1 MESFY
6 QRIVGLRTAL
16 TVKFHQVNMLLHNY
30 IGLLLYLFIL
40 FKNDLH
46 IVDSLDIPSDS
57 NTVFF
62 FSISKQNILL

>member
-6 QRIVGLRTAL
+6 QRILGLRTAL